1 MTVIEGEVVD
11 ETRAE
16 HRLTTYE
23 PVPGRLGMLTAM
35 SLLAGAIPIP
45 ILPER
50 ALRQLRGAIVHEV
63 ASRHGIS
70 LSSDAREV
78 LANPSSKDRMRDMLR
93 RGAEMFAKRVLRRI
107 GPLGPLSKVARTV
120 EIFALGLLL
129 DRYFAQVRQV
139 KSARI
144 LETEA
149 RRIRD
154 AIDASVIRALY
165 PSLEP
170 TPLMLPQASEDM
182 RDEFTRWIDT
192 LLVGVATL
200 PSYFERRLT
209 AAFDEIARTSP
220 ELGHG

>member
-11 ETRAE
+11 DDTEA
-16 HRLTTYE
+16 HRIATNQ

-35 SLLAGAIPIP
+35 SLVAGAIPIP

-63 ASRHGIS
+63 AARHGLS

-93 RGAEMFAKRVLRRI
+93 RGAELFAKRVLRRL
-107 GPLGPLSKVARTV
+107 GPLGPLSKVARTAEV
-120 EIFALGLLL
+120 FALGLLF
-129 DRYFAQVRQV
+129 DRYLHQVRQLT
-139 KSARI
+139 SARI
-144 LETEA
+144 LEPEA

-154 AIDASVIRALY
+154 AIDASVVRALY

-170 TPLMLPQASEDM
+170 TPLMLPRGVEDM

-192 LLVGVATL
+192 FLVTFATL
-200 PSYFERRLT
+200 PSWIERRLT
-209 AAFDEIARTSP
+209 AAFDEVVKTSP
-220 ELGHG
+220 ELGR

>member
-1 MTVIEGEVVD
+1 MSVIEGEVID
-11 ETRAE
+11 EPAD
-16 HRLTTYE
+16 HRVTSAQ
-23 PVPGRLGMLTAM
+23 PVSGRLGVLTAM

-63 ASRHGIS
+63 ASRHGLS

-93 RGAEMFAKRVLRRI
+93 RGAEMFAKRILRRI
-107 GPLGPLSKVARTV
+107 GPLGPLSKLARTV
-120 EIFALGLLL
+120 EVFALGVLF
-129 DRYFAQVRQV
+129 DRYLTQVRQV
-139 KSARI
+139 KHARI
-144 LETEA
+144 LEPEA

-165 PSLEP
+165 PSLAP
-170 TPLMLPQASEDM
+170 TPLMLPQGAEDM
-182 RDEFTRWIDT
+182 RDEFTRFLDT
-192 LLVGVATL
+192 FLVGAATL

-209 AAFDEIARTSP
+209 AAFDEVAKTSP